1 MSMRKQRQAASEEE
15 RDGDRQEETERD
27 KLKKKNKGQ
36 ENKTHLLSSR
46 LITADFWRD
55 MNGIAH

>member
-1 MSMRKQRQAASEEE
+1 MSMRKQRQGASEEE
-15 RDGDRQEETERD
+15 RDGDRQAETERH

-36 ENKTHLLSSR
+36 ENKTHLLGSR